1 MNIQTQKSINK
12 MKIQLFVAIILS
24 TFSFMAC
31 EQDSQVPDDQQ
42 NLKSLDGAVIKYGT
56 SFGMCLGPCKKEMVL
71 TDNEA
76 AFTVYQN
83 GGRGTAGGDPKT
95 YTEKLT
101 DEYVTDVNKNIDFEA
116 FKKLEEVIGCPD
128 CADGG
133 AEWVEITKNDS
144 KHKVTFEYGH
154 DVKEIAPLLKL
165 LREKRQY
172 FEEKYVKP

>member
-1 MNIQTQKSINK
+1 MNIQTQKSIIK

-31 EQDSQVPDDQQ
+31 EQDSKVPDDQQ
-42 NLKSLDGAVIKYGT
+42 KLTALDGTVIKYGT
-56 SFGMCLGPCKKEMVL
+56 SFGMCLGPCRKEMALVN
-71 TDNEA
+71 DEA

-83 GGRGTAGGDPKT
+83 GGRGTEGGDPKT

-101 DEYVTDVNKNIDFEA
+101 ADYISAVSKSIDFDA
-116 FKKLEEVIGCPD
+116 FKKLAETIGCPD

-133 AEWVEITKNDS
+133 AEWIEITKNDS
-144 KHKVTFEYGH
+144 RHKVTFEFGH

>member
-1 MNIQTQKSINK
+1 MKIQTQKSIIK

-24 TFSFMAC
+24 TFSLVAC
-31 EQDSQVPDDQQ
+31 EQESQVAGNQQ
-42 NLKSLDGAVIKYGT
+42 DLSGTVVKYGT
-56 SFGMCLGPCKKEMVL
+56 SFGMCVGPCRKEMTL
-71 TDNEA
+71 KNDGA
-76 AFTVYQN
+76 SFTVFYN
-83 GGRGTAGGDPKT
+83 EGRGATGGDPKT
-95 YTEKLT
+95 YTEKLSA
-101 DEYVTDVNKNIDFEA
+101 DYISSIKNNVDFEA
-116 FKKLEEVIGCPD
+116 FKKLGEVIGCPD

-144 KHKVTFEYGH
+144 RYKVTFEFGE

>member
-1 MNIQTQKSINK
+1 

-31 EQDSQVPDDQQ
+31 EQESQVPDDQQ
-42 NLKSLDGAVIKYGT
+42 NLKSLDGIVVKYGT

-71 TDNEA
+71 ANDEV

-83 GGRGTAGGDPKT
+83 SGRGTEGGDPKT

-101 DEYVTDVNKNIDFEA
+101 TDYISEVNKNVDFDA
-116 FKKLEEVIGCPD
+116 FKKLDEVIGCPD

-144 KHKVTFEYGH
+144 RHKVTFEFG
-154 DVKEIAPLLKL
+154 DDIKEIAPLLKL
-165 LREKRQY
+165 LREKRIY